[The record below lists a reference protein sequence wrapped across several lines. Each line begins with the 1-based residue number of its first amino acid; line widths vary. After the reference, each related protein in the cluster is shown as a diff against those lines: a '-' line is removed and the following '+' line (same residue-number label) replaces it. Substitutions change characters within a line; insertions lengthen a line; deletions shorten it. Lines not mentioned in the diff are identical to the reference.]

1 VLRSANGAAVRF
13 VDDFVPGVLDFTA
26 QHRCDSFE
34 GERQGRGSPRFP
46 GLGCTP
52 PEPIGRLVVA
62 TGAYSHRDGGTEPTV
77 DEAVPVVA
85 LCTVARD
92 PRVFGVVSAV
102 SDTSG
107 PPVAGRAGRAGRA
120 GPVYRLGNLAFH
132 VEDVRTRGG
141 GRLLTV
147 NAAGEGGICVCDENG
162 PIRAG
167 DLLVSSGTVPGAAMR
182 QGDDVVRACTAAKA
196 TCDCDFLGADPG
208 VRLVGCVYK
217 F

>member
-1 VLRSANGAAVRF
+1 M
-13 VDDFVPGVLDFTA
+13 
-26 QHRCDSFE
+26 
-34 GERQGRGSPRFP
+34 
-46 GLGCTP
+46 
-52 PEPIGRLVVA
+52 A

-92 PRVFGVVSAV
+92 PRVFGVVSAASSV
-102 SDTSG
+102 SVVSAASATSD
-107 PPVAGRAGRAGRA
+107 PPAAGRAGRGD
-120 GPVYRLGNLAFH
+120 PVYRLGNLAFH
-132 VEDVRTRGG
+132 VEDARTRGG
-141 GRLLTV
+141 GQLLTV